1 MKKTLNTYDIANEL
15 LADSHAAWS
24 HAGAFALAEHLQEL
38 EESTGEELE
47 LDVVAIRCD
56 YSEYTSFQDWASG
69 YFADEAQAA
78 DALSLD
84 LDMDGVT
91 VANDEDEIEEA
102 ISAYIQDRG
111 VLIEFDGG
119 VIVSSF

>member
-24 HAGAFALAEHLQEL
+24 RAGAFSLAEHLQEL
-38 EESTGEELE
+38 EESTGEELD

-56 YSEYTSFQDWASG
+56 FSEYTSLQEWVID
-69 YFADEAQAA
+69 YFRDESQAA

-91 VANDEDEIEEA
+91 FTNDEDEIEEA